1 MKYSWSRQNF
11 IAIVVMALLLAIA
24 MPATSFGKDH
34 GRRGRGRDSDN
45 WGRKCGKFVNCHDA
59 RNGRRDGRGPRREWW
74 DDGSRRR
81 RVREWDWN
89 NNFGFD
95 NRRRYRYRDFDRDRS
110 WGSSQRS
117 FTRDRDFDRDRSWGS
132 GQRRFTRDRYF
143 VRDDYWRNR
152 QQRISRY
159 NRFGRQW

>member
-1 MKYSWSRQNF
+1 MKYSGSRRNL
-11 IAIVVMALLLAIA
+11 IAILVMALLLAIA
-24 MPATSFGKDH
+24 APATSFGKDH
-34 GRRGRGRDSDN
+34 GRRGRGRDSDG

-59 RNGRRDGRGPRREWW
+59 RNGRWDGRGPRRGWW
-74 DDGSRRR
+74 DDNSRRR

-95 NRRRYRYRDFDRDRS
+95 NRRRYRNRDFDRDRF
-110 WGSSQRS
+110 WP
-117 FTRDRDFDRDRSWGS
+117 T

-143 VRDDYWRNR
+143 VRDDFWRNR